1 MIELKTREVKRH
13 SFEGDHEEDL
23 MKEHAKEEGYH
34 YSLKDSCLMSNKVF
48 EVEVALEVFMNKS
61 VPFASVLIKVCGVP
75 KVLVEL
81 AICKACKLSV

>member
-75 KVLVEL
+75 KVLVKL
-81 AICKACKLSV
+81 AICKA